1 MKTTR
6 EAGVAFIVA
15 VGGRSLR
22 LSCGWTRVPNLA
34 DNAKTFWRVT
44 NAFYTDSCPNL
55 ADKREDFLARDKRFL
70 HRLVR
75 LHEIGVGDDPL
86 GVLALLLDHTLQCR
100 LVQLAVG

>member
-1 MKTTR
+1 MLSSWQWVDAVCASV
-6 EAGVAFIVA
+6 AGGLVCVK
-15 VGGRSLR
+15 L
-22 LSCGWTRVPNLA
+22 PNM
-34 DNAKTFWRVT
+34 
-44 NAFYTDSCPNL
+44 